1 MFRRIAV
8 SPVLVLAVA
17 TALALPAAQAQT
29 VRKGE
34 VEPGPRELS
43 VPAGSPFAAE
53 LSKAL
58 ADYGFVVKPAV
69 TGAGWPTRYVVMMAV
84 DDGAAKEICASTGR
98 HIVTARGSL
107 QDTQTGQEIATV
119 QARGADGPCG
129 DADLVFG
136 GLAEAIGD
144 VWMGQ

>member
-1 MFRRIAV
+1 MVLRHIV
-8 SPVLVLAVA
+8 STLLLALAAVLAFP
-17 TALALPAAQAQT
+17 ALAQT

-34 VEPGPRELS
+34 VEPGPRELA

-58 ADYGFVVKPAV
+58 ADYGFVVKPVV
-69 TGAGWPTRYVVMMAV
+69 TGAPWPTRYVVMMAI
-84 DDGAAKEICASTGR
+84 DDGAPKDVCASTGR
-98 HIVTARGSL
+98 HIVTARASL
-107 QDTQTGQEIATV
+107 QDTQTSQEIATV

-136 GLAEAIGD
+136 SLAEAVGD